1 MTADGSGG
9 AERERARLVVAVRG
23 RVQGVGYRV
32 FALREA
38 MRLDLAGWVANER
51 NGAVSVVAEG
61 PRGDLEALVERLEAG
76 PPAALVEHVDVHWEP
91 ARGLGAGFRI
101 ASGAH
106 TGD

>member
-1 MTADGSGG
+1 
-9 AERERARLVVAVRG
+9 
-23 RVQGVGYRV
+23 
-32 FALREA
+32 
-38 MRLDLAGWVANER
+38 
-51 NGAVSVVAEG
+51 VSVVAEG